1 MRNMRIATQL
11 AICFTLVL
19 ALMMLITG
27 IGIWRL
33 KEAGGAT
40 DFMVKE
46 AMHKERLAAKWLN
59 ATTANS
65 IRTVALTK
73 SADPDE
79 QEYYRKISAP
89 PARKSRKF
97 RKASTS

>member
-1 MRNMRIATQL
+1 MKNTKIGTQL

-19 ALMMLITG
+19 MLMMLITS

-40 DFMVKE
+40 DYMVKE

-65 IRTVALTK
+65 IRTVELTK
-73 SADPDE
+73 SADPSE
-79 QEYYRKISAP
+79 QEYYRKSI
-89 PARKSRKF
+89 
-97 RKASTS
+97 ASTSKEIAEI